1 MTLLAEIGSWI
12 SENEALLSGVA
23 AMIVVGGVFLS
34 AIGVGYRR
42 LRLDRRHGDSDA
54 DGAPASVGGASGFE
68 RDSGEPAIESRP
80 VPLTFKRLTAPSS
93 HETRFANSGGVR
105 IAYNERGSG
114 PLDIICAPGI
124 ISHLNVTDN
133 LPSTRGTYD
142 CLEEFAHVVVFDK
155 RGQGLS
161 DPSVATPDLEQRTAD
176 IAAVMDAAGVE
187 RGILLGFSEGGPMCL
202 HFTATHPDRVQGL
215 VLVGTTARW
224 VQTEE
229 FPIGIRRSTIERLP
243 SAWGE
248 GVLRD
253 IFFPSIT
260 REQMDDATYRALE
273 NLIGT
278 RSGIRQV
285 VQMMVETDVRP
296 LLPTIR
302 VPTLVLHFTGDL
314 AVPIR
319 LGRALAEGLP
329 NAEFVEVHAVDHADL
344 SQSAEAVA
352 RVRAFCERCA
362 AEDVG
367 ATP

>member
-1 MTLLAEIGSWI
+1 
-12 SENEALLSGVA
+12 
-23 AMIVVGGVFLS
+23 
-34 AIGVGYRR
+34 
-42 LRLDRRHGDSDA
+42 
-54 DGAPASVGGASGFE
+54 
-68 RDSGEPAIESRP
+68 
-80 VPLTFKRLTAPSS
+80 
-93 HETRFANSGGVR
+93 
-105 IAYNERGSG
+105 
-114 PLDIICAPGI
+114 
-124 ISHLNVTDN
+124 
-133 LPSTRGTYD
+133 
-142 CLEEFAHVVVFDK
+142 
-155 RGQGLS
+155 
-161 DPSVATPDLEQRTAD
+161 
-176 IAAVMDAAGVE
+176 MDAAGVD

-215 VLVGTTARW
+215 VLLGTTACW

-253 IFFPSIT
+253 LFFPSIS
-260 REQMDDATYRALE
+260 REQMDDATYRAFE

-296 LLPTIR
+296 LLPAIR